1 MRRDTALQTTS
12 KCSRTFRVRSA
23 FPVVSALSRKRLSS
37 FKTMQIL
44 SYTGLFSRI
53 LQPGAYA
60 LEPTPAY
67 GVCRGMSTL
76 HGMSARPGRW
86 AGRIALIGTLLMT
99 AGCASLM
106 SNAASGFADNLSA
119 AVLNQN
125 DPQTVRDGAP
135 AYLLLLDSFLEGSPE
150 NPALLSAAASLY
162 ATYGTVFAD
171 DPERASKLT
180 ERAHEYSTKALCNS
194 YKPSCKWPGMLFEDY
209 QQTLAGLGSKHA
221 DVVFSHGLASLAYIR
236 AHSADYAAIAQLPY
250 SEALFER
257 YLEIND
263 GSDDG
268 AIHTY
273 LGILNTLIPP
283 ALGGQPEKGRQ
294 HFEEAIS
301 ISGGTDLS
309 AKVEYANGYARL
321 LYERDLHDRLLEEV
335 LAADPEVPGSTL
347 LNVLAQRQAVVLL
360 ETADDY
366 F

>member
-1 MRRDTALQTTS
+1 
-12 KCSRTFRVRSA
+12 
-23 FPVVSALSRKRLSS
+23 
-37 FKTMQIL
+37 
-44 SYTGLFSRI
+44 
-53 LQPGAYA
+53 
-60 LEPTPAY
+60 
-67 GVCRGMSTL
+67 MSTL
-76 HGMSARPGRW
+76 QGMSARSVRLI
-86 AGRIALIGTLLMT
+86 GRIAMSAAILMIS
-99 AGCASLM
+99 GCASLM
-106 SNAASGFADNLSA
+106 SSAASGLADNLSA

-125 DPQTVRDGAP
+125 DPETVRDGAP

-150 NPALLSAAASLY
+150 DPALLSSAASLY

-171 DPERASKLT
+171 DPERAARLT
-180 ERAHEYSTKALCNS
+180 QRARKYSTKAICNS
-194 YKPSCKWPGMLFEDY
+194 YKPSCDWTGMLFEQY
-209 QQTLAGLGSKHA
+209 RQTLSGLGRKHA

-236 AHSADYAAIAQLPY
+236 AHSSDYEAIAQLPY
-250 SEALFER
+250 AEALFER

-268 AIHTY
+268 SIHTY

-283 ALGGQPEKGRQ
+283 ALGGDPEKGRA
-294 HFEEAIS
+294 HFERAIA

-321 LYERDLHDRLLEEV
+321 LYERELHDRLLQEV